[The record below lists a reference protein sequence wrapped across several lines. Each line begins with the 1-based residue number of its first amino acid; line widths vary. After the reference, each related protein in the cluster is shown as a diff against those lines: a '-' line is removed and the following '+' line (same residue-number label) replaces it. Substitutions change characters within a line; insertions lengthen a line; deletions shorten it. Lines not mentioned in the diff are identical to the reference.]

1 MTEPGTLSH
10 GAGGALHIAVDADH
24 YRIRAEDAKSLL
36 FYGRAIP
43 IYEDRSRTTSGGIL
57 AGEVAIE
64 GHAALAASG
73 RAVMLH
79 SRAGSCAIP
88 LVSFRRVARGEAASA
103 PLLPGVT
110 L

>member
-10 GAGGALHIAVDADH
+10 GAGGALHIAIDTEH
-24 YRIRAEDAKSLL
+24 YRIRTEDARSLL

-43 IYEDRSRTTSGGIL
+43 IYKDRSRTTSGGIL
-57 AGEVAIE
+57 VSEVAIE

-88 LVSFRRVARGEAASA
+88 FASFRRVARGEAASA